1 MNSPHYLEKKDYI
14 SEVHAGL
21 PDSPDDASLPGTVT
35 EIQQLLSS
43 DAQQCILIMGEW
55 GGIMAKVT

>member
-1 MNSPHYLEKKDYI
+1 MNSPYYLEKKDDT

-21 PDSPDDASLPGTVT
+21 PDSPDGDSHPGTVT

-43 DAQQCILIMGEW
+43 DAQWCVLIMG
-55 GGIMAKVT
+55 GMMANVT